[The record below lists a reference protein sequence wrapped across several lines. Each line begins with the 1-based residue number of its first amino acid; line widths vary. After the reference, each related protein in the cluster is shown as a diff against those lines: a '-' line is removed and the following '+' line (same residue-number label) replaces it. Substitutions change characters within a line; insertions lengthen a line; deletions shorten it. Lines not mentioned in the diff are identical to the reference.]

1 VKGTQTEMGLKRL
14 FMANS
19 EDHLLLSFSSEKLR
33 QLGREEEAKMI
44 SEKALVELGHA
55 RGILEKMI
63 KYMGIESVKEWL
75 EEICKKDKFESLH
88 EEFIFYSTRYLLS
101 KLLSEK
107 ESDYNER
114 KRLEEEA
121 SKYYSRAN
129 ETFLKLLESGEKLT

>member
-1 VKGTQTEMGLKRL
+1 
-14 FMANS
+14 MANS

-33 QLGREEEAKMI
+33 ELGREEEAKMI

-75 EEICKKDKFESLH
+75 EEISKKDKFESLH
-88 EEFIFYSTRYLLS
+88 EEFMFYSTRYLLS

-107 ESDYNER
+107 ESDYKER
-114 KRLEEEA
+114 KGLEEKA
-121 SKYYSRAN
+121 SKYYSRAK